1 MTTNL
6 AVVSESIPKSEFIEV
21 YHQWR
26 AGRNLILIK
35 TKQIPPNL
43 KSYLRGLNGYFRD
56 IFAPRRHLNI
66 GHHEINI
73 TICKVNAL
81 LNQHQ
86 ELESHTENLNM
97 ATFDKAFDS
106 MALALEAEE
115 RDNPFRGNIELCVV
129 HEFTPMLQ
137 L

>member
-43 KSYLRGLNGYFRD
+43 KSYLRGLKRYLCE
-56 IFAPRRHLNI
+56 IFARRRHLNI

-73 TICKVNAL
+73 TICKVNSL

-86 ELESHTENLNM
+86 ELESDTEALNL
-97 ATFDKAFDS
+97 ATFEKEFAS
-106 MALALEAEE
+106 MALALETAE
-115 RDNPFRGNIELCVV
+115 RDNPFLGNIELCVV
-129 HEFTPMLQ
+129 QEFTPMLQ